1 MSNIQHRSN
10 EKGKL
15 LKLTSSFDIQ
25 HSVFDIQCT
34 PVMFVLFTGIKK
46 RTWQFAAAKDVKIP
60 PSWEGNLY
68 HLGQEQNW
76 NLVSYKINFYNFW

>member
-46 RTWQFAAAKDVKIP
+46 RT
-60 PSWEGNLY
+60 
-68 HLGQEQNW
+68 
-76 NLVSYKINFYNFW
+76 